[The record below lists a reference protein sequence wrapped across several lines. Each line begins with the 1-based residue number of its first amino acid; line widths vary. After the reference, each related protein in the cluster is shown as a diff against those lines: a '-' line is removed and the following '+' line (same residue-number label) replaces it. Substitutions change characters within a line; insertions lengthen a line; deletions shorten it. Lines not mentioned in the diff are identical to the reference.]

1 MGDLDDDSFD
11 LLEELDDSAA
21 ALDLLEDID
30 QERAD
35 AFHAGGAGLSDI
47 EAGGRLVREFST
59 ALIFALCLL
68 GELGPDL
75 SIVSRDLPMASQ
87 SSNHE
92 DAKAAS
98 KGASQS
104 ESGESWGSG
113 LGRGFLLKQSKDPK
127 GKQKATKSEPTASAS
142 SSTSKPSEPS
152 TSSEYTK
159 FFEFP
164 EEGDAEEDLA
174 PFVQRFDE
182 GTDIF
187 IKDGIIYTK
196 PSKQLLRRRSTAVQ
210 ASVFGSGPGR
220 KRTYEQQC
228 LLAASGREAR
238 ARRRAQKLV
247 ETSGEALQHFADDVN
262 ERVGSRCPK
271 LKAVLVK
278 GHKQQNTL
286 CSTRAAKFVFGGGNR
301 SRQKLTATEI
311 CEVSFDKRHNRSALA
326 DQYQCSP
333 QTIRRCFVTTS
344 QAVLETQLSLLKDLR
359 SFVLNH
365 KPDVAAACI
374 MFDETGQTLALD
386 AIDRTSRCQ
395 QRSTWNVRV
404 GRLHFTIGYLK
415 GPGVKLYR
423 EVVFPPLP
431 LSTNSA
437 ESIFNGLFQHPLSK
451 PLFELTQEIL
461 AASRRSIT
469 AFETDGHLANEKLYF
484 HLLNESKQEHEQK
497 KRQIDEA
504 AADGQFS
511 WTDSMPRLSEQ
522 ALCQNHQVNLV
533 FNDAIRAA
541 PRTESTGGDL
551 IPNLY
556 AGTLFLRMGGHF
568 LRLIASLRVHIE
580 SPRFFQWRQNPSQ
593 ADLDRGRAFRNEV
606 SAYLKANLRHHDR
619 QMAAVPRARDWVR
632 LEKEISHCFDSVL
645 NGCGWDHGVLVHQC
659 VNSCCKTRR
668 EAQDKVLHAAT
679 QILFRVV
686 PCLPLT
692 SDWTKIGPCLD
703 AYISMDVHGLL
714 GFLLQQSAWAHK
726 LPQRAED
733 EEADAKVDWRALAG
747 RRFHRFCKVMSSHE
761 ERFQRVLLA
770 IAVEPLRHL
779 HSTFLAFAHSAINE
793 EAWPLLL
800 RELWAPSSK
809 YISVMQ
815 YYSTLLAGQGS
826 RLCLLAGL
834 SGHDTVESWI
844 LACPGEAS
852 SARNRLL
859 MIAASLHRRYET
871 TVDRYPW
878 RLYSLADPRCCSD
891 HERICAEFFKK
902 PACCHLP
909 GVAREIREA
918 LTTETFQSDLPSL
931 RWLFLLHAMILKF
944 TVASVER
951 RHATHKSIA
960 DPGSPWYCFAAESV
974 LAEARH
980 QAQAAARL
988 EHERELRRVQ
998 SALDAGQ
1005 TKRIQIKGDQ
1015 KEKRP
1020 KAKSPLEIFRADW
1033 LRAEKE
1039 RGRSWNPGSRACWQS
1054 CRQAFENLVPDQV
1067 YQLELRA
1074 QASKLLASVAR
1085 KTKSKSPA
1093 GDSFPVEAGADAS
1106 GHAQPLPGCTGDS
1119 VDPAS
1124 SAADPLTS
1132 LMQEAADGALALAPV
1147 QAGCFP
1153 GPPVPKHLGCN
1164 SLQQSVVQQASR
1176 SLDAAEKFPITPS
1189 MIKSRMSASDFN
1201 LKRDVADFAR
1211 RSSHIAS
1218 GPSVPDKV
1226 LYPGSCGALCRTRST
1241 VRTISFHEKL
1251 VSLLHSIVKECSLN
1265 ARRVADAGVVLVV
1278 QSYLEPPQPE
1288 AEEAAADGLFF
1299 FAVACSAG
1307 RQARVV
1313 AAADCVGQTVEH
1325 KMCCCTEDELA
1336 ARACF
1341 AEGTPVEF
1349 VRICRLEWVFAGA
1362 RLDAYEIRGVQAT
1375 YEAMAEP
1382 EAPTRQQR
1390 QPVQH
1395 EDEAAQF
1402 DMLEDLLQEHRAAR
1416 RKQARRQVV
1425 APVAAVEE
1433 FDPLERDRL
1442 DVTDADARPR
1452 PEELEDMEADAKLL
1466 LQGLQASDDDCEV
1479 AEAAVHEVGA
1489 VMPTD
1494 AGGQIGA
1501 GPSVGDVHPQPPPT
1515 VPQRVNLESL
1525 PIFDQGCWHYVRRSD
1540 GSSVGRLH
1548 HIATAQGACLK
1559 ATCKLHKSCH
1569 NMISLPQLGSERLAS
1584 VTQKLGR
1591 APQLED
1597 IEMDLV
1603 QWLSNGLGMTA
1614 TQHDDDG
1621 RQMRATKWDV
1631 KIRAKR

>member
-1 MGDLDDDSFD
+1 M
-11 LLEELDDSAA
+11 
-21 ALDLLEDID
+21 
-30 QERAD
+30 
-35 AFHAGGAGLSDI
+35 
-47 EAGGRLVREFST
+47 
-59 ALIFALCLL
+59 
-68 GELGPDL
+68 
-75 SIVSRDLPMASQ
+75 
-87 SSNHE
+87 
-92 DAKAAS
+92 
-98 KGASQS
+98 
-104 ESGESWGSG
+104 
-113 LGRGFLLKQSKDPK
+113 
-127 GKQKATKSEPTASAS
+127 
-142 SSTSKPSEPS
+142 
-152 TSSEYTK
+152 
-159 FFEFP
+159 
-164 EEGDAEEDLA
+164 
-174 PFVQRFDE
+174 
-182 GTDIF
+182 
-187 IKDGIIYTK
+187 
-196 PSKQLLRRRSTAVQ
+196 
-210 ASVFGSGPGR
+210 
-220 KRTYEQQC
+220 
-228 LLAASGREAR
+228 
-238 ARRRAQKLV
+238 
-247 ETSGEALQHFADDVN
+247 
-262 ERVGSRCPK
+262 
-271 LKAVLVK
+271 
-278 GHKQQNTL
+278 
-286 CSTRAAKFVFGGGNR
+286 CSTRAAKFVFGGNR
-301 SRQKLTATEI
+301 SRRKLTAAEI
-311 CEVSFDKRHNRSALA
+311 CEVSFDKRHNRYALA

-333 QTIRRCFVTTS
+333 QTIRRCFVTAS
-344 QAVLETQLSLLKDLR
+344 QALLEAQLHLLKDLR
-359 SFVLNH
+359 SFVLTH
-365 KPDVAAACI
+365 KPDVAAACL
-374 MFDETGQTLALD
+374 MWDETGQTLALD

-395 QRSTWNVRV
+395 QRSTWNVLV

-451 PLFELTQEIL
+451 PLIELTQEIL

-469 AFETDGHLANEKLYF
+469 AFETDGHLANEKLFF
-484 HLLNESKQEHEQK
+484 HFHNESKQEHEQK

-568 LRLIASLRVHIE
+568 LRLIASLRVHIDN
-580 SPRFFQWRQNPSQ
+580 PGFFQWRQNPSQ
-593 ADLDRGRAFRNEV
+593 ADLDRGRSFRNEV

-619 QMAAVPRARDWVR
+619 QMTAVPRAHDWVK
-632 LEKEISHCFDSVL
+632 LEKEISHCFDNVL

-668 EAQDKVLHAAT
+668 EAQDKVLLAAT

-703 AYISMDVHGLL
+703 AYISMDFHGLL
-714 GFLLQQSAWAHK
+714 GFLLQQSGWAHK

-761 ERFQRVLLA
+761 ERFERVLLA

-815 YYSTLLAGQGS
+815 YYSALLAGQGS
-826 RLCLLAGL
+826 RLLLLAGL
-834 SGHDTVESWI
+834 SGHETVESWI

-852 SARNRLL
+852 SARSRLL

-878 RLYSLADPRCCSD
+878 RLYSLADPRCCAD

-902 PACCHLP
+902 PACCHSP

-918 LTTETFQSDLPSL
+918 LTAETFQSDLPSV
-931 RWLFLLHAMILKF
+931 RWLFLLHAMIIKF

-980 QAQAAARL
+980 QAQAVERM
-988 EHERELRRVQ
+988 EHERELRKVQ

-1005 TKRIQIKGDQ
+1005 TKRIKIKRDQ

-1039 RGRSWNPGSRACWQS
+1039 RGRIWNPGSRECWQS
-1054 CRQAFENLVPDQV
+1054 CRQAFESLVPDQV
-1067 YQLELRA
+1067 SQLQLRA
-1074 QASKLLASVAR
+1074 QASKVLASVAR
-1085 KTKSKSPA
+1085 KKKPRAARA
-1093 GDSFPVEAGADAS
+1093 GGSLPVRAGADAS
-1106 GHAQPLPGCTGDS
+1106 SHVQPLPNCNVDS

-1124 SAADPLTS
+1124 SAADPLAS
-1132 LMQEAADGALALAPV
+1132 LMQEATDGALALAPV
-1147 QAGCFP
+1147 RAGCFP

-1164 SLQQSVVQQASR
+1164 SLQESVVQQASR
-1176 SLDAAEKFPITPS
+1176 SGLDAAEKFPISQS

-1218 GPSVPDKV
+1218 GPSVPHKV
-1226 LYPGSCGALCRTRST
+1226 LYPGSCGALCRTHST
-1241 VRTISFHEKL
+1241 TRAIGFHAKL
-1251 VSLLHSIVKECSLN
+1251 VSLLHGIVKECSPTV
-1265 ARRVADAGVVLVV
+1265 RRVPDAGVVLVV

-1288 AEEAAADGLFF
+1288 AEEAAADGVFF

-1336 ARACF
+1336 ARVCF

-1375 YEAMAEP
+1375 YEAVAQP
-1382 EAPTRQQR
+1382 EAPQRRQQR

-1395 EDEAAQF
+1395 EDEVAQF
-1402 DMLEDLLQEHRAAR
+1402 DMLEDLLQEHKPAR
-1416 RKQARRQVV
+1416 RKQERRQAV

-1433 FDPLERDRL
+1433 FDPLELDRL
-1442 DVTDADARPR
+1442 HVTDADACPR
-1452 PEELEDMEADAKLL
+1452 REELEDMEEDARLF
-1466 LQGLQASDDDCEV
+1466 LQGLQGPDDDCDEAEV
-1479 AEAAVHEVGA
+1479 PEAAVPEVDA
-1489 VMPTD
+1489 VMPTG
-1494 AGGQIGA
+1494 AGGQIGV
-1501 GPSVGDVHPQPPPT
+1501 GPSVGDVHPQPPPA
-1515 VPQRVNLESL
+1515 VPQTVSLESL
-1525 PIFDQGCWHYVRRSD
+1525 PIFDNGCWHYVRRSD

-1548 HIATAQGACLK
+1548 HIASAQGASLK
-1559 ATCKLHKSCH
+1559 ATCKLHKGCH
-1569 NMISLPQLGSERLAS
+1569 CMISLPQLGSERLAS
-1584 VTQKLGR
+1584 VSQRLGR
-1591 APQLED
+1591 PPQLED
-1597 IEMDLV
+1597 VEMDLV
-1603 QWLSNGLGMTA
+1603 QWLSNGLSMTA

-1621 RQMRATKWDV
+1621 REMRATKWHV
-1631 KIRAKR
+1631 KVRAKR